1 MPAKGVIPTSDSTP
15 TYDVVVVGGGAIG
28 LACAWLAGERGLTV
42 ALVDPNP
49 RRGASWAAAG
59 MLAPVTELHYGEEAL
74 LQFTLAA
81 AARYPSFVA
90 ELEERTGL
98 AVGYRECGTLAL
110 ALDAG
115 DQAVLD
121 DLRAF
126 QLRLGLDAEVLSRR
140 ECRALEPMLAPAVHG
155 GLLVRGD
162 HQVDSR
168 RLTAA
173 LLMVA
178 ERSGVTVVDA
188 RVTEVVASKESV
200 TGVRLADGS
209 VVGAGTVVLAAGAWS
224 GQIAG
229 LPDDVVPPVRPVKG
243 QVLRL
248 QVPQAYRPF
257 LTRTVRGTVRGFPV
271 YLVPREDG
279 ELVVG
284 ATQEELGYDEQ
295 VTAGGVYQLLRDAHA
310 LVPGLTELPLVEVTA
325 GLRPGSPDN
334 APMIGPTRLAGLVLA
349 TGHYRNGVLLAPVT
363 ADAVAQLLVDGTS
376 PPFLDSFSPLR
387 FAPQALGKALA

>member
-1 MPAKGVIPTSDSTP
+1 MPAKGVISTSDSTP

-28 LACAWLAGERGLTV
+28 LACAWQAGERGLTV

-115 DQAVLD
+115 DQAVFD

-178 ERSGVTVVDA
+178 A
-188 RVTEVVASKESV
+188 
-200 TGVRLADGS
+200 
-209 VVGAGTVVLAAGAWS
+209 
-224 GQIAG
+224 
-229 LPDDVVPPVRPVKG
+229 
-243 QVLRL
+243 
-248 QVPQAYRPF
+248 
-257 LTRTVRGTVRGFPV
+257 
-271 YLVPREDG
+271 
-279 ELVVG
+279 
-284 ATQEELGYDEQ
+284 
-295 VTAGGVYQLLRDAHA
+295 
-310 LVPGLTELPLVEVTA
+310 
-325 GLRPGSPDN
+325 
-334 APMIGPTRLAGLVLA
+334 
-349 TGHYRNGVLLAPVT
+349 
-363 ADAVAQLLVDGTS
+363 
-376 PPFLDSFSPLR
+376 
-387 FAPQALGKALA
+387 